1 MVDNSV
7 EQLLSKALAEKGL
20 QIEISNNLKMAY
32 SITIDTSVHDKQIRA
47 EAVDE
52 CIKVFRNIPRHYYR
66 DELLNELEQLKEH
79 RNE

>member
-20 QIEISNNLKMAY
+20 QIEISSNLKMAY

-47 EAVDE
+47 ETIDE
-52 CIKVFRNIPRHYYR
+52 CIEALGSNFWDIAK
-66 DELLNELEQLKEH
+66 LEQLKEH